1 MLFAIRLMCR
11 IMKAIVLTYL
21 LTSMLLSASI
31 AQQPDTV
38 FTLQPVTISSECQKQ
53 NQLAVKMDSI
63 LFQYQV
69 NGSATQLLQR
79 NSMLYV
85 RQFGSGALATLNSLG
100 FNSARNP
107 VLWNSMLLNNPM
119 NASQDIN
126 LIPLWFLERSSI
138 QSVSYPFSGTSVSL
152 YSNPKFENSLSLFTS
167 YQSFGNLNYGVKWKQ
182 NFRRLSLSFAGI
194 HQRNQNRI
202 NYFNSYELKKDTMEH
217 ARADM
222 LGVNT
227 LLQYRISESNT
238 LEACVWY
245 VDANR
250 LLPPSMLQT
259 ISRSVEFDKQLRA
272 YLQWTLRKNRFKS
285 VWQNSV
291 NNDIVIYHD
300 SLSAIYADNHSRV
313 YQSQWQGE
321 YFAGNQL
328 AIPVMFRYQYI
339 EATTDNYIL
348 RVIQQRLYLEAA
360 PRLLI
365 PSWHTTA
372 QITASRE
379 IAMGLYAANALKA
392 TLIKSF
398 GSAWVWTNEAGRLFQ
413 LPTLNDIFWKP
424 GGNPEL
430 KPEHT
435 LKLQS
440 TLRYYS
446 YKRLSIESNTSLFH
460 YLSDQAIVW
469 RPNGNY
475 WSPVN
480 LQNTSSYGL
489 TELLQLGYRISALQL
504 MMETSYT
511 YNRTKVTATKDPLDE
526 SLGQEIP
533 YSPRHR
539 CFSSL
544 TVSHKHLGLM
554 LQYQF
559 TSARNSTFNPS
570 SQMEPYQII
579 DAGIHGIIARKKLRV
594 RLNLMINNIMN
605 QSYETVAWQ
614 AMPGR
619 NLSLQ
624 LLFSYTKYAN

>member
-1 MLFAIRLMCR
+1 M
-11 IMKAIVLTYL
+11 
-21 LTSMLLSASI
+21 SASI

-138 QSVSYPFSGTSVSL
+138 QSVSYPFTGTSVSL

-182 NFRRLSLSFAGI
+182 NFRRLSFSFAGI
-194 HQRNQNRI
+194 HQQNQNRI

-291 NNDIVIYHD
+291 NNDVVIYHD

-413 LPTLNDIFWKP
+413 LPTLN
-424 GGNPEL
+424 
-430 KPEHT
+430 
-435 LKLQS
+435 
-440 TLRYYS
+440 
-446 YKRLSIESNTSLFH
+446 
-460 YLSDQAIVW
+460 
-469 RPNGNY
+469 
-475 WSPVN
+475 
-480 LQNTSSYGL
+480 
-489 TELLQLGYRISALQL
+489 
-504 MMETSYT
+504 
-511 YNRTKVTATKDPLDE
+511 
-526 SLGQEIP
+526 
-533 YSPRHR
+533 
-539 CFSSL
+539 
-544 TVSHKHLGLM
+544 
-554 LQYQF
+554 
-559 TSARNSTFNPS
+559 
-570 SQMEPYQII
+570 
-579 DAGIHGIIARKKLRV
+579 
-594 RLNLMINNIMN
+594 
-605 QSYETVAWQ
+605 
-614 AMPGR
+614 
-619 NLSLQ
+619 
-624 LLFSYTKYAN
+624 

>member
-1 MLFAIRLMCR
+1 M
-11 IMKAIVLTYL
+11 
-21 LTSMLLSASI
+21 SASI

-107 VLWNSMLLNNPM
+107 VLWNNMLLNNPM

-138 QSVSYPFSGTSVSL
+138 QSVSYPFTGTSVSL

-339 EATTDNYIL
+339 EATT
-348 RVIQQRLYLEAA
+348 
-360 PRLLI
+360 
-365 PSWHTTA
+365 
-372 QITASRE
+372 
-379 IAMGLYAANALKA
+379 
-392 TLIKSF
+392 
-398 GSAWVWTNEAGRLFQ
+398 
-413 LPTLNDIFWKP
+413 
-424 GGNPEL
+424 
-430 KPEHT
+430 
-435 LKLQS
+435 
-440 TLRYYS
+440 
-446 YKRLSIESNTSLFH
+446 
-460 YLSDQAIVW
+460 
-469 RPNGNY
+469 
-475 WSPVN
+475 
-480 LQNTSSYGL
+480 
-489 TELLQLGYRISALQL
+489 
-504 MMETSYT
+504 
-511 YNRTKVTATKDPLDE
+511 
-526 SLGQEIP
+526 
-533 YSPRHR
+533 
-539 CFSSL
+539 
-544 TVSHKHLGLM
+544 
-554 LQYQF
+554 
-559 TSARNSTFNPS
+559 
-570 SQMEPYQII
+570 
-579 DAGIHGIIARKKLRV
+579 
-594 RLNLMINNIMN
+594 
-605 QSYETVAWQ
+605 
-614 AMPGR
+614 
-619 NLSLQ
+619 
-624 LLFSYTKYAN
+624 